1 MRCFHSKAG
10 ADVLMLNA
18 HADAVLPLFGREA
31 TAEGVFL
38 YEQIAEALKAYAD
51 FRLPAA
57 DEALEGEV
65 EDDSPDLARRAWPL
79 LDLLR
84 RAQAQGHPVIW
95 TST

>member
-1 MRCFHSKAG
+1 MRCFRSKAG

-31 TAEGVFL
+31 AAEGIFL
-38 YEQIAEALKAYAD
+38 CEQIAEALQAYAE
-51 FRLPAA
+51 FRPPIA
-57 DEALEGEV
+57 EQVLEGEA

-84 RAQAQGHPVIW
+84 RAQAQQHPVSW